1 MRHLRS
7 DTGPGRSEFPDL
19 FEFNWNY
26 TCGFYDATL
35 PLSAAVSLAIVYRN
49 LKFTS
54 FGTSGNSIIESLFG
68 QIILI
73 MGQKV
78 YDMHNS
84 AELFYDRGWISSR

>member
-1 MRHLRS
+1 M
-7 DTGPGRSEFPDL
+7 
-19 FEFNWNY
+19 
-26 TCGFYDATL
+26 GFYDATL
-35 PLSAAVSLAIVYRN
+35 SLSAAVSLAIVYWN

-54 FGTSGNSIIESLFG
+54 FGTSGNSIIESFFG

>member
-1 MRHLRS
+1 MKGLHRNARFIRNKLKLFMRV
-7 DTGPGRSEFPDL
+7 
-19 FEFNWNY
+19 
-26 TCGFYDATL
+26 YDATL
-35 PLSAAVSLAIVYRN
+35 PLSAAGVGYWN